1 MGRRAIAHL
10 VVALGLTACAH
21 RTLPPSH
28 PMPLPAGVRVA
39 VLPFRIA
46 VATPRGAEPIRVP
59 EETGGT
65 AATALADALA
75 ERGVAVV
82 PADVV
87 LQAVPG
93 GVADLAAAR
102 KLAEQL
108 KANVAAVG
116 TITRYLERNGSAL
129 GVTSP
134 ASVAYEV
141 VLLRALDGA
150 LMGTDRFDYTQSPL
164 NENVLDLPRFIEGGG
179 RWRTREEI
187 LTSALRE
194 TAERLGGW
202 LGAPRANASTGR

>member
-1 MGRRAIAHL
+1 MRRRAIGAL
-10 VVALGLTACAH
+10 VFAVGLIACAH
-21 RTLPPSH
+21 RTLPPSQ
-28 PMPLPAGVRVA
+28 PMALPAGARVV

-46 VATPRGAEPIRVP
+46 VATPRGQEPTRVP

-65 AATALADALA
+65 AASALADALA

-116 TITRYLERNGSAL
+116 TITRYLERDGSAL

-134 ASVAYEV
+134 ASVAFEV
-141 VLLRALDGA
+141 ALVRVSDGA
-150 LMGTDRFDYTQSPL
+150 LMGTDRFDYTQPPL
-164 NENVLDLPRFIEGGG
+164 NENLLDLPRFIEGGG

-187 LTSALRE
+187 LTAALRE